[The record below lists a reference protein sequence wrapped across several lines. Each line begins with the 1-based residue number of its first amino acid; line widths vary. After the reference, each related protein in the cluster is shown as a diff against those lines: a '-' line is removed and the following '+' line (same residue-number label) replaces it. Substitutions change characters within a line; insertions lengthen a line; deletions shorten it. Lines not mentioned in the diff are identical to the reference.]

1 MATGKCCTTPRG
13 EDSAL
18 HVSVQAQSCTR
29 VGSLSRVMHL
39 RLPPSLP
46 PPPRDIHAATEL
58 NHC

>member
-18 HVSVQAQSCTR
+18 RVSAQAQSCTR

-39 RLPPSLP
+39 RQP
-46 PPPRDIHAATEL
+46 PPLPTPRDIHAATEL